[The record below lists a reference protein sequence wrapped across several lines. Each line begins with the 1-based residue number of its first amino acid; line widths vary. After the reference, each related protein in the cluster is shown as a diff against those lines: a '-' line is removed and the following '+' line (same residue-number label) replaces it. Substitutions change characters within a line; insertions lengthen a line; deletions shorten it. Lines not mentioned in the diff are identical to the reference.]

1 MIRETFQD
9 LNRLRQIAM
18 IAARHGFGEML
29 ERGGLWRMLG
39 RKEQVEVSPES
50 RRAST
55 ARRFRLLLNDLG
67 PTFIKLGQIL
77 STRADLLPAEFI
89 EELAILQD
97 HVPPFPLEQ
106 VRAQI
111 EESLG
116 KPVAELFAHI
126 DPEPLAAASIA
137 QVHRAATLDGEAV
150 VVKVQ
155 RPGISEQIRADL
167 SVLHYM
173 ARVLEALVEE
183 TGIYKPTGIVEEFE
197 RAIGEE
203 LDFLHEA
210 SNVKAFFR
218 THAERSYL
226 RIPRVYDAL
235 SSPTVL
241 TMEYLPGV
249 KISQVDLSKHDRTAL
264 ARAIVESAFRQ
275 IFEDGLFHGDPHP
288 GNILVM
294 ENDVLALLDFGVVGR
309 VSPQMQQTLVMLVLA
324 VALKDPDSVARII
337 YRVGMPDKRANLAG
351 FRTDIEAMLG
361 EYLPTTLG
369 SVDTPVLLRELL
381 DLAVKYGI
389 RIPKEYALLSRAAIT
404 LEGLLRTLHPELNVM
419 EIGLPYAKEL
429 LLGKYDPSQLQGG
442 LLRTLFRLQGLASD
456 LPVQLSQI
464 LLDLESGKFAVNI
477 RAEQLDRMNTSL
489 RGAALIA
496 FLGFCTSGFIVGT
509 FIAFAQLP
517 TTWHGLPLMG
527 LIGVAGTAMLV
538 GVAFGWYLMAGR
550 LGKVS
555 IRRFVFAKKKRKR

>member
-1 MIRETFQD
+1 VIRETFQD

-18 IAARHGFGEML
+18 IAGRHGFGELL
-29 ERGGLWRMLG
+29 ERGGLWRILG

-55 ARRFRLLLNDLG
+55 AHRFRLLLNELG

-89 EELAILQD
+89 EELSILQD
-97 HVPPFPLEQ
+97 HVPPFPLVEL
-106 VRAQI
+106 RAQV
-111 EESLG
+111 ESSLG
-116 KPVAELFAHI
+116 KPVAELFAQI
-126 DPEPLAAASIA
+126 EPEPLAAASIA
-137 QVHRAATLDGEAV
+137 QVHRAATLAGEAV

-155 RPGISEQIRADL
+155 RPGIFEQIRADL

-173 ARVLEALVEE
+173 ARILEALVEE

-197 RAIGEE
+197 RAIFEE
-203 LDFLHEA
+203 LDFLNEA

-218 THAERSYL
+218 THEERAYL
-226 RIPRVYDAL
+226 RIPRVYDEL

-241 TMEYLPGV
+241 TLEYLPGV
-249 KISQVDLSKHDRTAL
+249 KISQVDLSKHDRTQL
-264 ARAIVESAFRQ
+264 SRILVESAFRQ

-288 GNILVM
+288 GNLLVM

-309 VSPQMQQTLVMLVLA
+309 ITPQMQQTLVMLVLA

-337 YRVGMPDKRANLAG
+337 YRVGIPDARANLSG
-351 FRTDIEAMLG
+351 FRADIEMLLS
-361 EYLPTTLG
+361 EYLPTSLG
-369 SVDTPVLLRELL
+369 KVDTPALLRQLL
-381 DLAVKYGI
+381 DLAVKYRI

-404 LEGLLRTLHPELNVM
+404 LEGILRTLHPELNVM

-442 LLRTLFRLQGLASD
+442 LLRTLFRLQGFASD

-464 LLDLESGKFAVNI
+464 LMDLESGKFAINI
-477 RAEQLDRMNTSL
+477 RAEQLGQMNKSL
-489 RGAALIA
+489 RSAALMV
-496 FLGFCTSGFIVGT
+496 FLGFCASGFIVGT
-509 FIAFAQLP
+509 FIAFAQLSV
-517 TTWHGLPLMG
+517 TWRGLPVMG
-527 LIGVAGTAMLV
+527 VLGLTGTVLLV
-538 GVAFGWYLMAGR
+538 GVALGWYVMAGGPSK
-550 LGKVS
+550 LSV
-555 IRRFVFAKKKRKR
+555 RRWVGKKKRR

>member
-1 MIRETFQD
+1 VIRETFQD